1 MRVTV
6 FVLRRLIQ
14 SIVVILIVSL
24 LVFLGVYSI
33 GNPADILIS
42 SEATQSER
50 DHAIKALGLDKP
62 VWEQYGIFL
71 SNALKGDLGRSFV
84 FNEPTLSLI
93 FKRMPATLELAFS
106 ALFLSLLIGIPL
118 GMLAGYR
125 ANSLLDRTIMT
136 GSILGFSAP
145 TFWTAIL
152 LIMIFSVGLGWLPSG
167 GRGTTGTIFG
177 ITTSLA
183 TWDGIRHMILPV
195 TSLSLFKI
203 SLVTRLTRS
212 GVRETLPMDF
222 VKFARAKGL
231 RRSRIMFVHVFKN
244 VLIPIVTVV
253 GMELGSLIAFG
264 VVTETIYAWPGTG
277 KLLIDS
283 INRLDRPMIVAWLMI
298 TVMMFIVINLIVDLS
313 YSLIDPRIRLQ
324 RRKA

>member
-1 MRVTV
+1 MTV

>member
-1 MRVTV
+1 MTV

-14 SIVVILIVSL
+14 SMVVILIVSI

-136 GSILGFSAP
+136 SSILGFSAP